1 MPHPVLSV
9 HSHRSQMAL
18 DPRTLDPARTWALPV
33 PSLGLVLLK
42 PPNQIQR
49 ETKMAHRVVTDQ
61 KAVSNHPNPPR
72 KQACKCLGL
81 RDHGL

>member
-42 PPNQIQR
+42 PPNQIRR
-49 ETKMAHRVVTDQ
+49 ETKMVTDQ
-61 KAVSNHPNPPR
+61 KAVSNPPQSSQ
-72 KQACKCLGL
+72 KTSL
-81 RDHGL
+81 

>member
-1 MPHPVLSV
+1 MPHHMLSV

-33 PSLGLVLLK
+33 LSLGLVLLK
-42 PPNQIQR
+42 PPNQIGT

-61 KAVSNHPNPPR
+61 KAVSNPPQSSQ
-72 KQACKCLGL
+72 KTSL
-81 RDHGL
+81 